1 MATRIRTLNFLPEI
15 FKTTTNSQFL
25 QATLDQIVAQPNTK
39 KIEGYIGSKFGYGI
53 NAKDYYVTEPTKV
66 RTDYQLDPGVVF
78 TKANESTAQDFIS
91 YPGIIDA
98 LNLQGGVT
106 NNNNR
111 LFASEFYSWDSFTN
125 LDKIINFNQYY
136 WLPDGPDRVTV
147 STDAVF
153 NSSVYNVVDAPNGYN
168 IAPEGQTGTT
178 NPTITLLRGGTYLFA
193 VNQSSQFWIQ
203 GAPGVTGYSPT
214 QPNLQTRDVLG
225 VTNNG
230 AEQGVVTFNVPS
242 KNAQDEYNLPG
253 NNTVDVV
260 SSMPYDQVNGAR
272 VSDIGGIDS
281 ITSLE
286 GLTLMFYNTGVPNET
301 GFVSKFYDTTLYD
314 QNDPALTDNF
324 GDFEGGYY
332 TDVNATFY
340 TITYVG
346 DPANPTIRLVD
357 SAPIPTNEKI
367 TVLYGTQW
375 ISRNFF
381 RNAVGTVT
389 VIPFLSADLDTL
401 YYQDGTSANKIGV
414 IRIIDSNVTNTL
426 NIEEDILGK
435 AQYTANLGNV
445 NEVVFTNGL
454 KVVFSGDIYPS
465 SYKNVPYYV
474 EGVGTSIELI
484 PVADMVTPELFTE
497 GTYIPYDT
505 TPYDV
510 GNFDSTLYVPVTPDY
525 ITVARNS
532 IDKNAWS
539 RSNRWF
545 HIDVI
550 NATARYNNNP
560 SSVSVYASAANK
572 AKRPIIEFYPNLR
585 MFDSGVIGKA
595 PVDFVDFRTTD
606 AMSQVAGQDNYYPD
620 MAAYT
625 NYATTINAVTGTS
638 SLTGITTTTAG
649 TNTIN
654 CTSTAGLFVN
664 DIIVFAGSLGN
675 IVSGATYYIQSIV
688 DATKFTISNEKNGDA
703 VIQVSASGSTTAVV
717 TPQSTTLTVASSNL
731 FGSLA
736 VGQYIT
742 DSTNILPSNSYIT
755 AFTGT
760 STVTITVSWN
770 GVYTFGT
777 TTVASIVTA
786 DTSVDNYSLFDGS
799 RVIFAAD
806 TNTNVRNKIYVSR
819 FSSIAGGTPVITLTE
834 ADDGLVLADEQTVA
848 FRGYNNQ
855 GKDFYFDGSN
865 WLAAQQKNTVNQA
878 PKFDIFDSNGISLG
892 NSDYYVGTSFTGS
905 TLFSYGIGSG
915 IDDIILGFPLRYSSV
930 DNVGDISFDV
940 SLNSDTFDYV
950 QGTSPITENVNIGY
964 VYHYTSRTSFVRQ
977 LGWQTAVSPSVQ
989 YQVFDFDYFVS
1000 NPTTTF
1006 VCDVPVIDSLSTN
1019 WPTIQVYINNVFQPS
1034 SNYTVTSSTSSTTI
1048 SLSIDSLVDTVVQV
1062 LVLSD
1067 SVSPTAYYQIP
1078 INLNNNPLNADVT
1091 TVNVGDI
1098 RGQYQSMFYNNPN
1111 TVGDVFGPNNFRD
1124 MGNLVP
1130 YGNKIIQ
1137 NSASLV
1143 LPGTFLRKQNQN
1155 LFDALMYNSQRYITF
1170 KTLLVDT
1177 VNTTNYSMY
1186 QSPSVLLDDALDQMT
1201 ANKTDSE
1208 SFFWSDMLPSKAAYI
1223 SNTYGFANS
1232 LDVSIYPLSRIYDF
1246 TKANYYGVLVYLT
1259 RTTSGITSVT
1269 QLTRNI
1275 DYTVS
1280 TDAPSLTIETDLL
1293 PGDQIEIK
1301 EYNQTY
1307 GSYVPNTPTK
1317 LGLYPASIPSVVLD
1331 SDYSQPTYFILGHD
1345 GSYNKLYGEYDTLT
1359 GQLQDF
1365 RDQVLLEYE
1374 KRVYNNLK
1382 LSNIIPI
1389 QAYEVLPGF
1398 FRDTDYS
1405 YDEIL
1410 EIYSE
1415 SFLNWVGQNRVE
1427 YKRQMYSVG
1436 NEYTYN
1442 YRNSGSRI
1450 DNSVV
1455 QQGYWRG
1462 LYLYYYDTATP
1473 DTTPWEML
1481 GYKNI
1486 PTWWATRYGP
1496 APYTSDN
1503 LVLWGDLEAGIDWN
1517 NGNPVVIPKAVRPG
1531 LLQVLP
1537 VDSAGNLVPPLT
1549 AVIGN
1554 YNSKLFQRDWMVGDV
1569 GPTEFSYRRSS
1580 SYPFDLMRIL
1590 AVTKPADFFNLA
1602 VDVDNYKYNLEFNQ
1616 YLVNDRSHL
1625 IISDVEIYG
1634 SGTAKTSYINWI
1646 VDYEK
1651 QIGVDA
1657 TTNITTLLD
1666 NLDVR
1671 LVYRVAGFSDKNL
1684 LKFYV
1689 EKGTP
1694 NSTNASLLIPDESY
1708 SVLLYD
1714 NQPFDKIIYSGVI
1727 VQITSNGYKVYG
1739 NSQTVAYFNYLV
1751 PKINGN
1757 YDNVNVEGLSVR
1769 IAKDYTTTV
1778 ETIPYG
1784 TEFYTIQEVSQFLDS
1799 YGKYL
1804 ESQGMIFS
1812 QIENGIEVTW
1822 RQMVAEFLY
1831 WAQIGWEVGSIAN
1844 INPSATQL
1852 VIDQDSKIVQPLT
1865 LRRQNFVLNQNLY
1878 PIESA
1883 NLSVVREGTAFTA
1896 QPLSQ
1901 GDTLAYG
1908 QFNISNFEHGVV
1920 FDNTTLFGD
1929 IIYNLITGLRQ
1940 VRIILRGTKTAEWN
1954 GTIDAQGFILNQD
1967 NIQEWSKE
1975 IKYTTGSIVKYK
1987 NKYWI
1992 ALTIVQAKELFVE
2005 TEWKQTDYNEIQK
2018 GLLPNSSTRSYES
2031 TLYYDVNK
2039 ANLENDAD
2047 LLSFSLIGYRPRDY
2061 LALADLTDIT
2071 QINVYKNMIKEKGT
2085 LNAASAFK
2093 GASLA
2098 QGGIDYDIYENWAI
2112 KTGEF
2117 GGVLNSN
2124 FVDLKLIESDLAG
2137 NPSIVGLTNGI
2148 YNEGVQQEIPLY
2160 SIYNYGF
2167 PIRDPNILPTLSA
2180 DTPTT
2185 LLPDAGYVNFNDVK
2199 MSSYFYSG
2207 LPNATNQYGTFVPL
2221 NQLYVRDYVWLANYL
2236 EKWQILTPSS
2246 LGTITYAKNN
2256 LNGTV
2261 TVTFTNP
2268 HNLSKYQIFAIVNF
2282 NTVIDGYYIVTG
2294 IVDPYKVIINLNLNP
2309 SITTVTGQGIG
2320 FQFQSQRV
2328 DTPADIINLP
2338 LLNSEFS
2345 KNKVWVD
2352 TNTDGSWAVY
2362 RKSLN
2367 YANTGEIIKPES
2379 LTFGSAVAYTDTL
2392 GYLIGDADKG
2402 ETYRYRYNDLT
2413 GVYDLVQTLTQSV
2426 SFGTSI
2432 SYSGDLFAISEPT
2445 GNVYIYQLISNI
2457 TQDTLVLY
2465 QTIPAPGGV
2474 STWGNSIELS
2484 GDQNWLYISSE
2495 DNTVYVYRKST
2506 ISGDYEQVTTL
2517 TVAGLTAG
2525 DNFGYS
2531 IATSYYGDTVVIGT
2545 PDKDY
2550 DINTDNWGYTYVFSR
2565 TIQNIEVQYNSATLV
2580 PQIFPLSWTPTTLTQ
2595 TATATAASTD
2605 RITVTS
2611 SAGFNVGDPVVFSG
2625 TLLSAGA
2632 IAANTVYYVL
2642 DKPTG
2647 TTFRIAATRDSV
2659 TPIDLVTSS
2668 GSMTC
2673 TFQTEELFVSQNGT
2687 LLADSVYAIIGSS
2700 LYVYTSLTA
2709 GDIISVSGINFVLA
2723 QTLTTENTPKIG
2735 VQFGQSV
2742 DTTTY
2747 GTEILVGAPF
2757 ELSTENYE
2765 GAVYRYTN
2773 AGSKYGMIIGT
2784 SDCLTTTSRVI
2795 LINGFAVTIT
2805 AGDAT
2810 NAANIINSANITN
2823 VQATSSNGK
2832 LIISLIST
2840 SLATPNNKL
2849 SLSVINSATYAEL
2862 GINLYTQTQTIN
2874 CPHLQGATQFGTVV
2888 KFNEFGSFVAS
2899 APAGAR
2905 YSATTFDFTDDE
2917 NIDNDTIFDNNTTQW
2932 VDSFA
2937 NAGAVYMFDYL
2948 AVYNED
2954 LLNTGKFVY
2963 AQSINAENQD
2973 YGLQPYYG
2981 RALDF
2986 NASRV
2991 IVGTP
2996 NFRPGYDNGQVITY
3010 FNSTGEQDWAV
3021 YRDSAPVV
3029 DTDRIQNVQIYSA
3042 ETNTTLDNL
3051 DYMDP
3056 LQGKLL
3062 GAVRENIDVVS
3073 NNDPAGY
3080 NNLSTVQRGI
3090 VWGANKVG
3098 HIWFNTSNTRF
3109 VNYHQNDVVYNSK
3122 WWGSVFPGSDI
3133 AVYSWISSTVLPINY
3148 SGPGVPYDVNSYS
3161 VEYTTNST
3169 GELTPVYFFW
3179 VRNTNIIFEKL
3190 GKSLADSTIQSY
3202 IANPKASGISYMSAI
3217 LPNVFGLYNAS
3228 EYINYTDSVLHIGYS
3243 TGSNDD
3249 ISHSQYSLIRANYT
3263 DDFLP
3268 GLPNNNDI
3276 VVPESLYDRMLDS
3289 LSGVDE
3295 IGGVVPNPYLP
3306 KPVQSGIL
3314 ARPRQSFFYNRFLA
3328 LKNYLQYANEI
3339 LAQYPIKET
3348 RQARFLNT
3356 QNPTIVETIVA
3367 GNCQKD
3373 TVYTIV
3379 TVGNVDWTSIG
3390 ASSNTSGITF
3400 VATGPATGSNRNTGT
3415 ASFSAFEQGELFNT
3429 TDYWE
3434 YANWWATGY
3443 DNNTKS
3449 ALQVPLYADLATL
3462 TVSTGTIVNV
3472 AQNGAGSTET
3482 YVLNNDGSWTRIGL
3496 QNGTIQF
3503 KSSLWDYDTSR
3514 LGFGDNFFDTD
3525 LYDVYPSEE
3534 TRYIVRSLNEEIYI
3548 DELQIHRNKS
3558 LILLF
3563 EYIQSETIE
3572 SQNYMPWLNKTSFID
3587 VSHTIR
3593 ELRPIEVFQSDN
3605 QDFLSGYLNEV
3616 KPYHVVIKEFLFKY
3630 TGIDVYEGD
3639 ITDFDLPATYNTA
3652 IEQFVTPELVYS
3664 NQNDITTYLPTDPIW
3679 EQRQYNAWINNYGLS
3694 ITGQTNYPITT
3705 LASYI
3710 ALNSN
3715 AFAVDNASGF
3725 PINGVVQIDN
3735 EMIAYS
3741 TVDRALNVLSGLT
3754 RGVNGTEISTHLP
3767 GAQLIIDLPA
3777 VLLLNGGRGYTE
3789 PPKVRAYIDTSIYP
3803 EPTVPAELVAVMNLD
3818 SVLSVTVVNP
3828 GQGYATLPKIIID
3841 SATTVNFDSTA
3852 VNTLFDTIKLYAPLL
3867 QTGDLVQYNVGAS
3880 TTAVGGLDD
3889 NQYYY
3894 VNVLETVP
3902 SVIVALYASYG
3913 DALTDHNRIRL
3924 FDQGFGSNNS
3934 LSLGAIASC
3943 VTTAAPI
3950 RENNITLRFDRTS
3963 YDSQV
3968 TNWAPAEFYG
3978 SYYAGAYNNVDSVSS
3993 SSITLRDTRPPIATI
4008 LASAQGVGFEILDVS
4023 NQQTLTWSSRTRN
4036 VVQTYD
4042 GASGYPNTIRIT
4054 ASAGGASLISSQ
4066 TLETTTVGFYIGM
4079 PVKFVGATI
4088 GGLIVDQTYYVKS
4101 LVNISSEAT
4110 GFTLSATIANG
4121 VPGATVSLSNATA
4134 TAAGLSC
4141 YVGELTNTAI
4151 LTIDYPGIANVTAT
4165 TSGTNALTVPL
4176 NISGTGGT
4184 IGFYTG
4190 LTLFFTGNVFGGV
4203 VENEIYY
4210 ITSVID
4216 EETFTISRSDSP
4228 LQLSIY
4234 STDSVDD
4241 SLIIESA
4248 LELSVNDPVIF
4259 SDMVILDTSVTTF
4272 GNIVAGTTYYISS
4285 IINPT
4290 KITLSESI
4298 NGAIFPLTTVTADD
4312 DTSCILTDQSETI
4325 DLTTSTGSMTMNV
4338 NLPVSPGQ
4346 ITGQQFTLYNTSA
4359 QYPGLTG
4366 TNGQAIARVIDKT
4379 LAAPVNR
4386 VVITEGS
4393 GGLVNIYE
4401 NMPMVVSSNIG
4412 NMTTAH
4418 GAYYVKTIGTTE
4430 VEVTNTSSS
4439 ADELTCTDTSI
4450 LYEGMPII
4458 FSGQS
4463 LGGIS
4468 LGITYF
4474 VRTIS
4479 SSTTFKISNVTGGTV
4494 ITLTNDNGSMIG
4506 TGEPYFTVSATS
4518 GGATF
4523 ALTTADGPVTIT
4535 QTPTTIAEFDISYIL
4550 GGYRALII
4558 DPGVGYAIDNTI
4570 TILGTSLG
4578 GTTPDND
4585 LVMTV
4590 NSIDATGGI
4599 TSVIR
4604 SGTPTGITNQY
4615 WFKVATDNTVEVY
4628 ENSILTVPVSGI
4640 GFPYNGVTSATV
4652 TSTTASNTIQLDDVT
4667 GFTVNDPIVFT
4678 GSVSGGLTLGS
4689 TYYIYSINVGANTI
4703 TVSTQPG
4710 EVSTLVTVTTSAVE
4724 FSVAKH
4730 GDYALLPEPFYFNQS
4745 IVKYNNRVYRCII
4758 SNNDNEFI
4766 FGKWELLD
4774 SGSRDLNALDRI
4786 IGYYQPTVNMPGLD
4800 LTQLVEGITYPN
4812 STYLGNA
4819 FAPNAEYTLDTILQD
4834 QPFYPTEVDV
4844 KAIAWDGV
4852 TYLAPSDTS
4861 TYSAI
4866 LLSADGDTWTIDR
4879 LANQPIGVTDIV
4891 IGNSKY
4897 VITTTNRAT
4906 PILISDDGITWISNG
4921 AFTPYSAV
4929 PFDETGFDVSSLE
4942 VASIL
4947 LNSATYNNNVYVA
4960 VGENIVLS
4968 TDLYNWRE
4976 VYSFT
4981 NGLNNILNG
4990 TSYVTI
4996 SSFSGFVAVGATQ
5009 SIENGPTAG
5018 TILTSPDGLIWTS
5031 LSGSLSSYTF
5041 NAVANSGSAIVV
5053 VGNNCTRYVS
5063 NNGSN
5068 WIDYSRTGTTNPNL
5082 KDVTYGNSI
5091 FVAVGTDGRIETSSD
5106 DGATWVTRTSG
5117 TTENLN
5123 GIVWND
5129 TDNEFVVVGD
5139 NNTIL
5144 KSSNGTT
5151 WTSSSLFTTD
5161 PTIYNVQGDEF
5172 TAGYGPEEMVPG
5184 VVSDNLTM
5192 TIATRPG
5199 TNWDATIYQH
5209 VGYNVVSNEYTPIN
5223 SIQTVYSFLDSVQ
5236 TPAQLVVYV
5245 INGATNLGTTL
5256 YPSNYT
5262 VDWINEFVTLDT
5274 PLSLTEKLRIDVYE
5288 TGNGNQLVKANTQ
5301 TDPIQINTSTGFNEI
5316 MVNCNY
5322 SAPLYSGSGVVRP
5335 GTQPID
5341 SFATA
5346 TDATNNSITVADIN
5360 DFIINDPI
5368 TFQGAVFGNIVE
5380 DTTYYV
5386 KTISYATGSIT
5397 ISDSY
5402 NISSG
5407 TAGPTFVLA
5416 TATGLMNIII
5426 QIGSATPW
5434 TDPIVYHNGT
5444 KLIHGTTSTVTK
5456 TKSVNNSVTC
5466 NNTATFVVNTP
5477 VVFSDTMFGND
5488 IVPMQV
5494 YYIKT
5499 IVDGNEFTISAT
5511 PGGAILSLADA
5522 TGGATLITNDYAFGI
5537 APNGVSAKITFAAEY
5552 DQATDYITY
5561 TLFGETVPEYGY
5573 TIPETE
5579 LFIGNGAVYNL
5590 ANFNGGTNPTNAVVE
5605 INGIRISSSQYT
5617 ISDISDTLTFS
5628 SLTPTSS
5635 DTVSV
5640 TTYNTTDR
5648 QYLSTQYDITDAV
5661 NNTVMSIASISSA
5674 ITSPI
5679 ASVFV
5684 TAVGTAGANLL
5695 TTADTANFVIGQ
5707 TIQFKGTGIGNVL
5720 TNGTIYFV
5728 KTIPSSTTF
5737 TISATPDLATTF
5749 STGTGTG
5756 NMATYV
5762 GGQPAIRITTNQ
5774 NHGYATNN
5782 LVRIDGT
5789 TGSVQLNNN
5798 LFYVHVISATQFDL
5812 YEYNPAD
5819 PTQDYDPAFT
5829 AVNYPITT
5837 INSYTGGGYTWID
5850 GSFILA
5856 NTTASASLSGNQ
5868 ITCVSTSDLV
5878 LNTPIIFT
5886 KEGATLG
5893 VTNILGGIIAGT
5905 VYYVKEI
5912 SNATTF
5918 KISATR
5924 GGSEFVLTVDS
5935 NTVNVTQWTQN
5946 NLDRLWVTINGYRVP
5961 SSSLRLNPAN
5971 YLSILHTV
5979 LAGDKVTITSMM
5991 PSATPNEQVFIMNVN
6006 SVNEASAYRAN
6017 TMTRTWLTQTLLNT
6031 DTTIYVNDVTRL
6043 TDTTVQAVTTPAA
6056 VDGTYTIGLTS
6067 DKHLITQIIVFNNT
6081 TGLTV
6086 SSVNY
6091 SLQLEN
6097 TAPVIVIRAGV
6108 TAGDSLTITVIEG
6121 NTVYINGE
6129 QIFFGSLS
6137 LTNNTLTDLRR
6148 GVNGTG
6154 IQTVIPKYS
6163 EVYGILSNNRMSDVD
6178 YSTVWNSDD
6187 YNTTL
6192 GDPLQISNTTAA
6204 IFLNQDVS

>member
-1 MATRIRTLNFLPEI
+1 
-15 FKTTTNSQFL
+15 
-25 QATLDQIVAQPNTK
+25 
-39 KIEGYIGSKFGYGI
+39 
-53 NAKDYYVTEPTKV
+53 
-66 RTDYQLDPGVVF
+66 
-78 TKANESTAQDFIS
+78 
-91 YPGIIDA
+91 
-98 LNLQGGVT
+98 
-106 NNNNR
+106 
-111 LFASEFYSWDSFTN
+111 
-125 LDKIINFNQYY
+125 
-136 WLPDGPDRVTV
+136 
-147 STDAVF
+147 
-153 NSSVYNVVDAPNGYN
+153 
-168 IAPEGQTGTT
+168 
-178 NPTITLLRGGTYLFA
+178 
-193 VNQSSQFWIQ
+193 
-203 GAPGVTGYSPT
+203 
-214 QPNLQTRDVLG
+214 
-225 VTNNG
+225 
-230 AEQGVVTFNVPS
+230 
-242 KNAQDEYNLPG
+242 
-253 NNTVDVV
+253 
-260 SSMPYDQVNGAR
+260 
-272 VSDIGGIDS
+272 
-281 ITSLE
+281 
-286 GLTLMFYNTGVPNET
+286 MFYNTGVPNET
-301 GFVSKFYDTTLYD
+301 GFISKFYDTTLYD
-314 QNDPALTDNF
+314 QNDPALSDNF

-332 TDVNATFY
+332 TDVSATFY

-346 DPANPTIRLVD
+346 DPSNPTIRLVD
-357 SAPIPTNEKI
+357 SSPIPTNEKI

-381 RNAVGTVT
+381 RNAAGTVT
-389 VIPFLSADLDTL
+389 IVPFLSAELDTL
-401 YYQDGTSANKIGV
+401 YYQDGTSSNKVGI
-414 IRIIDSNVTNTL
+414 IKIIDSNVTNTL

-435 AQYTANLGNV
+435 VQYTANPGAV

-465 SYKNVPYYV
+465 SYKNVSYYV
-474 EGVGTSIELI
+474 EGVGTAIELI
-484 PVADMVTPELFTE
+484 PVAEMIAPELFTE

-550 NATARYNNNP
+550 NATAQYLNQP
-560 SSVSVYASAANK
+560 ALATTYATPQNK

-585 MFDSGVIGKA
+585 MFNSGVIGKA

-625 NYATTINAVTGTS
+625 SYSTTINAITGTL
-638 SLTGITTTTAG
+638 SLTGITTTTG
-649 TNTIN
+649 GINTIN

-675 IVSGATYYIQSIV
+675 IVGGVTYYIQSIV
-688 DATKFTISNEKNGDA
+688 DATRFTISSEKNGDA
-703 VIQVSASGSTTAVV
+703 IVQVTASGSTTATV
-717 TPQSTTLTVASSNL
+717 TPQSTILTVASTNL
-731 FGSLA
+731 FGSLEI
-736 VGQYIT
+736 GQYIT

-755 AFTGT
+755 AFSGIGT
-760 STVTITVSWN
+760 STITITVSWN
-770 GVYTFGT
+770 GIYTFGT
-777 TTVASIVTA
+777 TAVASVVTA
-786 DTSVDNYSLFDGS
+786 DTPVDNYSLFEGS

-806 TNTNVRNKIYVSR
+806 TNVNVRNKIYISR
-819 FSSIAGGTPVITLTE
+819 FSSIAGGTPIITLTE

-848 FRGYNNQ
+848 FRGYNYQ
-855 GKDFYFDGSN
+855 GKNFYFDGSE
-865 WLAAQQKNTVNQA
+865 WITAQQKTTVNQA

-892 NSDYYVGTSFTGS
+892 NPDYYIGTSFTGS

-915 IDDIILGFPLRYSSV
+915 IDDTILGFPIRYSSI

-950 QGTSPITENVNIGY
+950 QGTTPITENVNIGY
-964 VYHYTSRTSFVRQ
+964 VYNYTTRTSFVRQ
-977 LGWQTAVSPSVQ
+977 LGWQTAISPSVQ
-989 YQVFDFDYFVS
+989 YQVFDFDYVAS
-1000 NPTTTF
+1000 APTTTF
-1006 VCDVPVIDSLSTN
+1006 TCDVPMVALASTN
-1019 WPTIQVYINNVFQPS
+1019 WPTIQVYINNTFQ
-1034 SNYTVTSSTSSTTI
+1034 SNYTVAVTDSSTTVTI
-1048 SLSIDSLVDTVVQV
+1048 TVDSLVDTVIQV
-1062 LVLSD
+1062 LLLSD
-1067 SVSPTAYYQIP
+1067 LVSPTAYYQIP
-1078 INLNNNPLNADVT
+1078 INLNNNPLNSDVT

-1098 RGQYQSMFYNNPN
+1098 RGQYQSMFYNSP
-1111 TVGDVFGPNNFRD
+1111 TAVGEVFGPNNFRD
-1124 MGNLVP
+1124 CGNLVP

-1177 VNTTNYSMY
+1177 INNTNYSMY
-1186 QSPSVLLDDALDQMT
+1186 QSPSVLLDDALDQIT
-1201 ANKTDSE
+1201 SSKTDSE
-1208 SFFWSDMLPSKAAYI
+1208 SFFWSDMLPSKSAYI
-1223 SNTYGFANS
+1223 SNTYSFANS

-1259 RTTSGITSVT
+1259 RTIEGVITVT
-1269 QLTRNI
+1269 QLVRNV
-1275 DYTVS
+1275 DYTISV
-1280 TDAPSLTIETDLL
+1280 DAPSLVIETDLL

-1382 LSNIIPI
+1382 LNNIIPI

-1398 FRDTDYS
+1398 FRDTEYS

-1410 EIYSE
+1410 KIYSE
-1415 SFLNWVGQNRVE
+1415 SFLNWVGQNRVD
-1427 YKRQMYSVG
+1427 YKRQLYSIG
-1436 NEYTYN
+1436 NEYSYN
-1442 YRNSGSRI
+1442 YRDSGSRI
-1450 DNSVV
+1450 DNSVI

-1473 DTTPWEML
+1473 NITPWEML
-1481 GYKNI
+1481 GYRNM
-1486 PTWWATRYGP
+1486 PTWWTTRYGP

-1503 LVLWGDLEAGIDWN
+1503 LVLWGDLEAGINWN
-1517 NGNPVVIPKAVRPG
+1517 NGDPVVIPQAVRVG

-1537 VDSAGNLVPPLT
+1537 VDSAGNLVPPLSS
-1549 AVIGN
+1549 VVGN
-1554 YNSKLFQRDWMVGDV
+1554 YNDKLFQRDWMVGDV

-1590 AVTKPADFFNLA
+1590 ALTKPAEFFNLA
-1602 VDVDNYKYNLEFNQ
+1602 VDIDNYKYNTEFNQ
-1616 YLVNDRSHL
+1616 YLVNNRSHL
-1625 IISDVEIYG
+1625 VISNVEIYG

-1651 QIGVDA
+1651 QIGIDA

-1671 LVYRVAGFSDKNL
+1671 LVYRLAGFSDKNL

-1714 NQPFDKIIYSGVI
+1714 NQPFDKIVYSGVI
-1727 VQITSNGYKVYG
+1727 VQITTNGYKVYG
-1739 NSQTVAYFNYLV
+1739 NSQTNAYFNYLV

-1757 YDNVNVEGLSVR
+1757 YNNVEIEDLTVR
-1769 IAKDYTTTV
+1769 LANDYTTTV
-1778 ETIPYG
+1778 GTIPYG
-1784 TEFYTIQEVSQFLDS
+1784 TEFYTLQEVSQFLDS

-1804 ESQGMIFS
+1804 ESQGMVFS
-1812 QIENGIEVTW
+1812 QIQNGIEVTW
-1822 RQMVAEFLY
+1822 RQMVAELLY
-1831 WAQIGWEVGSIAN
+1831 WAQIGWEIGSIAN

-1865 LRRQNFVLNQNLY
+1865 LRKQNFVLNQNLY

-1883 NLSVVREGTAFTA
+1883 NLSVVRDGTVFTA

-1929 IIYNLITGLRQ
+1929 IIYNLTTGLRQ

-1992 ALTIVQAKELFVE
+1992 ALTIVQAKEIFDE
-2005 TEWKQTDYNEIQK
+2005 KEWKRTDYNEIQK

-2031 TLYYDVNK
+2031 TLYYDINK

-2112 KTGEF
+2112 KSSEF

-2124 FVDLKLIESDLAG
+2124 FVDLKLIETDLSG
-2137 NPSIVGLTNGI
+2137 NPSIVGLTNGV

-2160 SIYNYGF
+2160 SIYNYGS

-2180 DTPTT
+2180 DTPTV

-2246 LGTITYAKNN
+2246 LGTINYAKNN

-2261 TVTFTNP
+2261 TLTFDNP
-2268 HNLSKYQIFAIVNF
+2268 HNLSTYQIFAIVNF
-2282 NTVIDGYYIVTG
+2282 NTVVDGYYIVTG

-2309 SITTVTGQGIG
+2309 SITNVTGQGIG

-2338 LLNSEFS
+2338 LIDSEFS

-2352 TNTDGSWAVY
+2352 INTDGSWAVY

-2367 YANTGEIIKPES
+2367 YSYSNEFIKPES

-2402 ETYRYRYNDLT
+2402 EVYRYRYNELT
-2413 GVYDLVQTLTQSV
+2413 STYDVVQTLAQSV

-2474 STWGNSIELS
+2474 STWGNAIELS
-2484 GDQNWLYISSE
+2484 GDQNWIYIS
-2495 DNTVYVYRKST
+2495 DIDNNTVHVYERSNIPTTAGYFVIGQTYT
-2506 ISGDYEQVTTL
+2506 IQSIGTTDFTTVGAASNDVGISFIATGVGSGTGVANKTTYINITSIDGDALGL
-2517 TVAGLTAG
+2517 TTAG

-2550 DINTDNWGYTYVFSR
+2550 DVNTDNWGYTYVFDR
-2565 TIQNIEVQYNSATLV
+2565 TVQNVEVQYNSTTLV
-2580 PQIFPLSWTPTTLTQ
+2580 PQSFPLVWTPTTVTQ

-2632 IAANTVYYVL
+2632 IATNTVYYVL

-2647 TTFRIAATRDSV
+2647 TTFRIAATRNSV

-2700 LYVYTSLTA
+2700 LYVYKSLTA

-2723 QTLTTENTPKIG
+2723 QTLTTENTPRIG

-2784 SDCLTTTSRVI
+2784 SNCLTTTSRVI

-2805 AGDAT
+2805 AGNAT
-2810 NAANIINSANITN
+2810 NAANIINAANITN

-2849 SLSVINSATYAEL
+2849 SLSVVNSATYAEL
-2862 GINLYTQTQTIN
+2862 GINVYTQTQTIN
-2874 CPHLQGATQFGTVV
+2874 CPHLQGSTQFGTAV

-2899 APAGAR
+2899 ASTGAR

-2917 NIDNDTIFDNNTTQW
+2917 NIDNDTIFDNNTTQCI
-2932 VDSFA
+2932 DSFA

-2948 AVYNED
+2948 AVYEED

-2963 AQSINAENQD
+2963 AQSINAENQE

-2981 RALDF
+2981 HALDF

-2991 IVGTP
+2991 VVGTP
-2996 NFRPGYDNGQVITY
+2996 DFRPGYDNGQVITY
-3010 FNSTGEQDWAV
+3010 INSTGEKDWSV

-3062 GAVRENIDVVS
+3062 GAVRENIDVIS

-3080 NNLSTVQRGI
+3080 NNLATIQKGI
-3090 VWGANKVG
+3090 VWGAGKVG
-3098 HIWFNTSNTRF
+3098 HIWFNTSNTKF

-3122 WWGSVFPGSDI
+3122 WWGSVFPGSDVAI
-3133 AVYSWISSTVLPINY
+3133 YSWISSNVLPVNY
-3148 SGPGVPYDVNSYS
+3148 SGPGIPYDVNSYS
-3161 VEYTTNST
+3161 IEYTTNAT
-3169 GELTPVYFFW
+3169 GAIIPVYFFW
-3179 VRNTNIIFEKL
+3179 ARNTNIIFEKL
-3190 GKSLADSTIQSY
+3190 SKTLADSTLQSY
-3202 IANPKASGISYMSAI
+3202 ITNPKASGISYMSAI
-3217 LPNVFGLYNAS
+3217 LPNVFGLYNSS

-3243 TGSNDD
+3243 TGTNNDV
-3249 ISHSQYSLIRANYT
+3249 SHSQFSLIRANYT

-3276 VVPESLYDRMLDS
+3276 DVPESLYDRMLDS

-3348 RQARFLNT
+3348 RQSSFLNT
-3356 QNPTIVETIVA
+3356 QNPTIIETIVA
-3367 GNCQKD
+3367 GNCQAD
-3373 TVYTIV
+3373 ITYTIV
-3379 TVGNVDWTSIG
+3379 TAGNVDWTSIG
-3390 ASSNTSGITF
+3390 ASSNTAGITF
-3400 VATGPATGSNRNTGT
+3400 VATGPVTGPNRNTGT
-3415 ASFSAFEQGELFNT
+3415 ASFLAFNEGELFNT
-3429 TDYWE
+3429 PNYWE
-3434 YANWWATGY
+3434 YANWWAIGY

-3449 ALQVPLYADLATL
+3449 ALQVAVYADLSTL
-3462 TVSTGTIVNV
+3462 SVSSGTIVTV
-3472 AQNGAGSTET
+3472 AQNGAGAVET
-3482 YVLNNDGSWTRIGL
+3482 YISNTDGSWTRIGL

-3503 KSSLWDYDTSR
+3503 KSSLWDYDTAR
-3514 LGFGDNFFDTD
+3514 LGFGDNFYDTIP
-3525 LYDVYPSEE
+3525 YDEYPSEE
-3534 TRYIVRSLNEEIYI
+3534 TRYIIRALNEEIYT
-3548 DELQIHRNKS
+3548 DELQIYRNKS

-3605 QDFLSGYLNEV
+3605 QDFLAGYLNEV

-3630 TGIDVYEGD
+3630 TGTDVYEGD
-3639 ITDFDLPATYNTA
+3639 ITDFDLPATYNSN
-3652 IEQFVTPELVYS
+3652 IEQFVTPELVYA
-3664 NQNDITTYLPTDPIW
+3664 NQNDTTTYLPTDPIW
-3679 EQRQYNAWINNYGLS
+3679 QLSQYNSWFSNYGLS
-3694 ITGQTNYPITT
+3694 ITGQPDYPITT

-3725 PINGVVQIDN
+3725 PINGVVQIGT
-3735 EMIAYS
+3735 EQIAYS
-3741 TVDRALNVLSGLT
+3741 SVDRALNVLSGLT
-3754 RGVNGTEISTHLP
+3754 RGINGTEIATHLP
-3767 GAQLIIDLPA
+3767 GEQLIIDLPA

-3789 PPKVRAYIDTSIYP
+3789 PPKVTAYIDTSIYP
-3803 EPTVPAELVAVMNLD
+3803 EPSVPAELVAVMNLD

-3828 GQGYATLPKIIID
+3828 GIGYATLPKIIID
-3841 SATTVNFDSTA
+3841 PATTVNFNFTA
-3852 VNTLFDTIKLYAPLL
+3852 VNTLFNTIKLYAPLL
-3867 QTGDLVQYNVGAS
+3867 QTGDLVQYKVGAN

-3924 FDQGFGSNNS
+3924 FDQGSGSNNS

-3963 YDSQV
+3963 YNSQV
-3968 TNWAPAEFYG
+3968 TNWVSAEFYG
-3978 SYYAGAYNNVDSVSS
+3978 SYYAGAYDNVDSVSS
-3993 SSITLRDTRPPIATI
+3993 SSITLGDTQPPIATI

-4036 VVQTYD
+4036 VAQTYN

-4151 LTIDYPGIANVTAT
+4151 LTIDYPGIANVTTT

-4210 ITSVID
+4210 VTSVID
-4216 EETFTISRSDSP
+4216 DETFTISSSDSP

-4241 SLIIESA
+4241 SLTIESA
-4248 LELSVNDPVIF
+4248 LELAVNDPVIF

-4290 KITLSESI
+4290 KITVSASI
-4298 NGAIFPLTTVTADD
+4298 NGAIFALSTVTADD
-4312 DTSCILTDQSETI
+4312 TTSCILTDQSETI

-4366 TNGQAIARVIDKT
+4366 TGGDAIARVIDKT

-4393 GGLVNIYE
+4393 GGLVNIYQ
-4401 NMPMVVSSNIG
+4401 NMPMVVSFNIG

-4439 ADELTCTDTSI
+4439 TNDLTCTDTSI

-4479 SSTTFKISNVTGGTV
+4479 SSTAFKISNVTGGTV
-4494 ITLTNDNGSMIG
+4494 ITLTNDNGSMTG

-4518 GGATF
+4518 GGSTF

-4578 GTTPDND
+4578 GTTPNND

-4604 SGTPTGITNQY
+4604 SGTPTGITTQY

-4628 ENSILTVPVSGI
+4628 ENPILTVPVSGI
-4640 GFPYNGVTSATV
+4640 NFPYNGVTSATV

-4667 GFTVNDPIVFT
+4667 GFAVNDPIVFT

-4703 TVSTQPG
+4703 TVSTQPS
-4710 EVSTLVTVTTSAVE
+4710 EVSTLVTVTTSSVQ

-4745 IVKYNNRVYRCII
+4745 VVKYNNKVYRCII

-4766 FGKWELLD
+4766 FGKWQLLD
-4774 SGSRDLNALDRI
+4774 SGSRNLNALDRI

-4819 FAPNAEYTLDTILQD
+4819 FAPSAEYTLDTILQD

-4866 LLSADGDTWTIDR
+4866 LLSADGDTWTIDKI
-4879 LANQPIGVTDIV
+4879 ANEPIGVTDIV
-4891 IGNSKY
+4891 IGNGKY

-4906 PILISDDGITWISNG
+4906 PILISNDGITWISNG
-4921 AFTPYSAV
+4921 AYTPYSAV
-4929 PFDETGFDVSSLE
+4929 PFDETGFDVSSLT

-4947 LNSATYNNNVYVA
+4947 LNSVTYNNNVYVA

-4968 TDLYNWRE
+4968 TDLFNWRE
-4976 VYSFT
+4976 VYTFT
-4981 NGLNNILNG
+4981 NELNNILNG

-5009 SIENGPTAG
+5009 SIENGPTVGA
-5018 TILTSPDGLIWTS
+5018 ILTSPDGLIWTS

-5041 NAVANSGSAIVV
+5041 NAVANSGSVIVV

-5068 WIDYSRTGTTNPNL
+5068 WINYSRTGTTNPNL

-5129 TDNEFVVVGD
+5129 DDNEFIAVGD

-5144 KSSNGTT
+5144 RSAAGTT

-5192 TIATRPG
+5192 IVATRPG

-5209 VGYNVVSNEYTPIN
+5209 VGYNVVSNEYTPVN
-5223 SIQTVYSFLDSVQ
+5223 AIQTVYSFLDSVQ
-5236 TPAQLVVYV
+5236 TPAQIVLYV
-5245 INGATNLGTTL
+5245 INGTTNLGTTL
-5256 YPSNYT
+5256 YPSNYS
-5262 VDWINEFVTLDT
+5262 VDWINESITLDT
-5274 PLSLTEKLRIDVYE
+5274 PLSLTERLRIDVYE
-5288 TGNGNQLVKANTQ
+5288 IGNGNQLVKANTQ

-5316 MVNCNY
+5316 FVNCNY
-5322 SAPLYSGSGVVRP
+5322 SAPLYSGSGVVLP

-5341 SFATA
+5341 SFATT

-5360 DFIINDPI
+5360 DFIVNDPI

-5386 KTISYATGSIT
+5386 KTISQATGSIT

-5407 TAGPTFVLA
+5407 TAGPTFVLT

-5444 KLIHGTTSTVTK
+5444 KLIHGTISTVTK
-5456 TKSVNNSVTC
+5456 TKSATNSVVC
-5466 NNTATFVVNTP
+5466 NNTSAFILNTP

-5488 IVPMQV
+5488 IVPMTV
-5494 YYIKT
+5494 YYIKS
-5499 IVDGNEFTISAT
+5499 IIDANEFTISAT
-5511 PGGAILSLADA
+5511 PGGAIILLANA

-5537 APNGVSAKITFAAEY
+5537 APNGITAKIIFAAEY
-5552 DQATDYITY
+5552 NQATDYITY
-5561 TLFGETVPEYGY
+5561 TLFGETVPQYGY

-5579 LFIGNGAVYNL
+5579 LFTGNGAVYNL

-5605 INGIRISSSQYT
+5605 INGVRISDSEYT

-5661 NNTVMSIASISSA
+5661 NNTVMSIASISNA
-5674 ITSPI
+5674 ITSPV

-5695 TTADTANFVIGQ
+5695 TTADTTNFVIGQ
-5707 TIQFKGTGIGNVL
+5707 TVQFKGTGIGNVL
-5720 TNGTIYFV
+5720 TDGTVYFV
-5728 KTIPSSTTF
+5728 KTIASSTTF
-5737 TISATPDLATTF
+5737 TMSATPNLATTF

-5812 YEYNPAD
+5812 YEYNSAN

-5829 AVNYPITT
+5829 AINYPITT

-5868 ITCVSTSDLV
+5868 ITCTSTSDLV

-5886 KEGATLG
+5886 KEGSTLG

-5912 SNATTF
+5912 VNATTF

-5924 GGSEFVLTVDS
+5924 GGSEFVLTLVS
-5935 NTVNVTQWTQN
+5935 NTVNVTQWTQYN
-5946 NLDRLWVTINGYRVP
+5946 VDRLWVTINGYRVP
-5961 SSSLRLNPAN
+5961 SSSLRLNSAN

-5991 PSATPNEQVFIMNVN
+5991 PSATPNEEVFTLNVN
-6006 SVNEASAYRAN
+6006 SVNEASVYRAN

-6043 TDTTVQAVTTPAA
+6043 TDTNVQEVTTPSA
-6056 VDGTYTIGLTS
+6056 VNGTYTIGLAS
-6067 DKHLITQIIVFNNT
+6067 NKNLITQIIVFNNT

-6097 TAPVIVIRAGV
+6097 TAPVIVINAGV
-6108 TAGDSLTITVIEG
+6108 TVGDSLTITVIEG

-6154 IQTVIPKYS
+6154 MQTVIPKYS
-6163 EVYGILSNNRMSDVD
+6163 EVYGILSNNRMTDVD
-6178 YSTVWNSDD
+6178 YITVWNSDD

-6204 IFLNQDVS
+6204 IFLNRDIS

>member
-39 KIEGYIGSKFGYGI
+39 KIEGYVGSKFGYGI

-66 RTDYQLDPGVVF
+66 RTDYQLDPGVIF
-78 TKANESTAQDFIS
+78 TKTNTNTAQDFIS

-98 LNLQGGVT
+98 LTLQGGIT

-111 LFASEFYSWDSFTN
+111 LFESQFYSWDSFTN

-136 WLPDGPDRVTV
+136 WLPDGPERVTV
-147 STDAVF
+147 SNETVF
-153 NSSVYNVVDAPNGYN
+153 NSSVYTVTDAANGYV
-168 IAPEGQTGTT
+168 IAPEGQSGTT
-178 NPTITLLRGGTYLFA
+178 NPSLTLLRGGTYLFT
-193 VNQSSQFWIQ
+193 VNQTSQFWIQ

-225 VTNNG
+225 VSNNG
-230 AEQGVVTFNVPS
+230 AEQGVVTFTVPS
-242 KNAQDEYNLPG
+242 KNAQEEYNLPG

-260 SSMPYDQVNGAR
+260 SSMPFNEVNGAR
-272 VSDIGGIDS
+272 VSDIGGIDT

-286 GLTLMFYNTGVPNET
+286 GLTLMFYNTGVPNEQ
-301 GFVSKFYDTTLYD
+301 GFISKFYDTTLYD
-314 QNDPALTDNF
+314 QNDPALSDNF

-332 TDVNATFY
+332 TDVSATFY

-346 DPANPTIRLVD
+346 DPLDPTIRLVD
-357 SAPIPTNEKI
+357 SSLIPTNEKI

-381 RNAVGTVT
+381 RNVVGTIT
-389 VIPFLSADLDTL
+389 VIPFLSAELDTL
-401 YYQDGTSANKIGV
+401 YYQDGTSSNKVGV
-414 IRIIDSNVTNTL
+414 IKIIDSNVTNTL
-426 NIEEDILGK
+426 NIEQDILGK
-435 AQYTANLGNV
+435 AQYTANPGAV

-454 KVVFSGDIYPS
+454 KVVFSGEIYPS
-465 SYKNVPYYV
+465 SYENIPYYV
-474 EGVGTSIELI
+474 EGVGTAIELI
-484 PVADMVTPELFTE
+484 PVSELIAPELFTE

-510 GNFDSTLYVPVTPDY
+510 GNYDSTLYVPVTQDY

-532 IDKNAWS
+532 IDMNAWS

-550 NATARYNNNP
+550 NATALYNNNP
-560 SSVSVYASAANK
+560 DLITNYATPENK

-585 MFDSGVIGKA
+585 MFNSGVIGKA

-606 AMSQVAGQDNYYPD
+606 AMSQVAGQYNYYPD

-625 NYATTINAVTGTS
+625 NYATTINAVTGPS
-638 SLTGITTTTAG
+638 SLSGITTTVG
-649 TNTIN
+649 GVNTVN
-654 CTSTAGLFVN
+654 CTSTTGLFVN
-664 DIIVFAGSLGN
+664 DVIVFAGSLGN
-675 IVSGATYYIQSIV
+675 IVGGTTYYIQSIV
-688 DATKFTISNEKNGDA
+688 DATHFTISTEKNGDVFA
-703 VIQVSASGSTTAVV
+703 QTSASGATTATI
-717 TPQSTTLTVASSNL
+717 TPQSTILTVASTNL

-742 DSTNILPSNSYIT
+742 DSTNILPTNSYIT
-755 AFTGT
+755 AFSGT
-760 STVTITVSWN
+760 STISITVSWN
-770 GVYTFGT
+770 GDYTFGS
-777 TTVASIVTA
+777 TTVASIATA
-786 DTSVDNYSLFDGS
+786 DTSVDNYSLFDGA
-799 RVIFAAD
+799 RIIFAAD
-806 TNTNVRNKIYVSR
+806 NSVNVRNKIYISR
-819 FSSIAGGTPVITLTE
+819 FSSIDGGTPVITLTE
-834 ADDGLVLADEQTVA
+834 ADDGLVLADDQTVA
-848 FRGYNNQ
+848 FRGYNYQ

-865 WLAAQQKNTVNQA
+865 WIAAQQKSNVNQP

-892 NSDYYVGTSFTGS
+892 NPDYYIGTSFMGS

-915 IDDIILGFPLRYSSV
+915 IDDTILGFPLRYSSV

-950 QGTSPITENVNIGY
+950 QGTSPITENVNVGY

-977 LGWQTAVSPSVQ
+977 LGWQTAVSPSIQ
-989 YQVFDFDYFVS
+989 YQVFDFDYLAS
-1000 NPTTTF
+1000 SPTSTF
-1006 VCDVPVIDSLSTN
+1006 TCDVPMVDTASTN
-1019 WPTIQVYINNVFQPS
+1019 WPTIQVYINNVFQTD
-1034 SNYTVTSSTSSTTI
+1034 YTVQVNDSTTTVTMTVG
-1048 SLSIDSLVDTVVQV
+1048 SLVDTVVQV

-1091 TVNVGDI
+1091 SVNVGDI
-1098 RGQYQSMFYNNPN
+1098 RGQYQSMFYNNP
-1111 TVGDVFGPNNFRD
+1111 TSSGDVFGPNNFRD
-1124 MGNLVP
+1124 CGNLVP

-1177 VNTTNYSMY
+1177 VNNTDYSIY
-1186 QSPSVLLDDALDQMT
+1186 QSPSVILDDALDQIT
-1201 ANKTDSE
+1201 TSKTDSE

-1223 SNTYGFANS
+1223 SNTYSFANS
-1232 LDVSIYPLSRIYDF
+1232 LDVSIYPLSKIYDF
-1246 TKANYYGVLVYLT
+1246 TKANYNGVLVYLT
-1259 RTTSGITSVT
+1259 RTTDGVTSVT
-1269 QLTRNI
+1269 QLLRNI
-1275 DYTVS
+1275 DYVVS
-1280 TDAPSLTIETDLL
+1280 SDAPSLTIDTDLL

-1317 LGLYPASIPSVVLD
+1317 LGLYPATVPTVILD
-1331 SDYSQPTYFILGHD
+1331 SDYLQPTYFILGHD
-1345 GSYNKLYGEYDTLT
+1345 GSYNKLYGTYNTLT
-1359 GQLQDF
+1359 GQLEDF

-1374 KRVYNNLK
+1374 KRVFNNLK
-1382 LSNIIPI
+1382 LSNVIPI

-1398 FRDTDYS
+1398 FRNTDYS
-1405 YDEIL
+1405 YNEIL
-1410 EIYSE
+1410 EIYS
-1415 SFLNWVGQNRVE
+1415 SGFLNWVGQNRVE
-1427 YKRQMYSVG
+1427 YKRQIYTVG
-1436 NEYTYN
+1436 NEYSYN
-1442 YRNSGSRI
+1442 YRDSGSRI
-1450 DNSVV
+1450 DNSVI

-1462 LYLYYYDTATP
+1462 LYLYYYDTSTP
-1473 DTTPWEML
+1473 NTTPWEML

-1517 NGNPVVIPKAVRPG
+1517 NGNPIVIPKAVRPG

-1549 AVIGN
+1549 ANIGN
-1554 YNSKLFQRDWMVGDV
+1554 YNNKLFQRDWMVGDV

-1590 AVTKPADFFNLA
+1590 AVTKPAEFFNLA
-1602 VDVDNYKYNLEFNQ
+1602 VDIDNYKYSAEFNQ

-1625 IISDVEIYG
+1625 VISDVQIYG

-1646 VDYEK
+1646 IDYEK
-1651 QIGVDA
+1651 QIGIDA
-1657 TTNITTLLD
+1657 TSNITTLLD

-1671 LVYRVAGFSDKNL
+1671 LVYRLAGFSDKNL

-1714 NQPFDKIIYSGVI
+1714 NQPFDRIVYSSVV
-1727 VQITSNGYKVYG
+1727 VQITDNGFKLFG
-1739 NSQTVAYFNYLV
+1739 NSQTTAYFKCLV

-1757 YDNVNVEGLSVR
+1757 YNTVEIENSSVR

-1778 ETIPYG
+1778 TTIPYG
-1784 TEFYTIQEVSQFLDS
+1784 TEFYTVQEVAQFLTS

-1804 ESQGMIFS
+1804 ESQGMIFA

-1822 RQMVAEFLY
+1822 GQMVAEFLY
-1831 WAQIGWEVGSIAN
+1831 WSQIGWEVGSIAD
-1844 INPSATQL
+1844 INPAATQL

-1865 LRRQNFVLNQNLY
+1865 LRKQNFVLNQNLY
-1878 PIESA
+1878 PIEST
-1883 NLSVVREGTAFTA
+1883 NLSVVRDGTTFTV
-1896 QPLSQ
+1896 QPLNQ

-1908 QFNISNFEHGVV
+1908 QFNISNFEHGIV

-1929 IIYNLITGLRQ
+1929 IIYNLTTGLRQ
-1940 VRIILRGTKTAEWN
+1940 VRIILRGTKTADWN

-1975 IKYTTGSIVKYK
+1975 VKYTTGSIVKYK

-1992 ALTIVQAKELFVE
+1992 AVTIVQAKELFVE
-2005 TEWKQTDYNEIQK
+2005 TEWKVTDYNEIQK

-2031 TLYYDVNK
+2031 TLYYDINK

-2093 GASLA
+2093 GATLS

-2112 KTGEF
+2112 KFGEF

-2124 FVDLKLIESDLAG
+2124 FVDLKLIEADLSG
-2137 NPSIVGLTNGI
+2137 NPSIVGLTTGV
-2148 YNEGVQQEIPLY
+2148 YNTGVQQEIPLY
-2160 SIYNYGF
+2160 SIYNYGS
-2167 PIRDPNILPTLSA
+2167 PISDPNILPTLNTDA
-2180 DTPTT
+2180 PTT

-2207 LPNATNQYGTFVPL
+2207 LPNATNQYGTYVPL
-2221 NQLYVRDYVWLANYL
+2221 NQLYVRDYIWLANYL

-2246 LGTITYAKNN
+2246 LGTVSYAKNN
-2256 LNGTV
+2256 LNNTV
-2261 TVTFTNP
+2261 TITFENP

-2282 NTVIDGYYIVTG
+2282 NTAIDGYYIVTG
-2294 IVDPYKVIINLNLNP
+2294 IVDPYKVIINLSLNP
-2309 SITTVTGQGIG
+2309 SLTTITGQGVG

-2338 LLNSEFS
+2338 LLNSEFT

-2367 YANTGEIIKPES
+2367 YAYDGEIINPAS
-2379 LTFGSAVAYTDTL
+2379 LTFGSAVAYTNSL
-2392 GYLIGDADKG
+2392 GYLVGDADKG
-2402 ETYRYRYNDLT
+2402 EVYRYRYNALSD
-2413 GVYDLVQTLTQSV
+2413 GYDLGQTITHSA

-2432 SYSGDLFAISEPT
+2432 SYSNNLFAISEPT
-2445 GNVYIYQLISNI
+2445 GNVYIYELINTI
-2457 TQDTLVLY
+2457 TQDTLSLY
-2465 QTIPAPGGV
+2465 QTISAPVGV
-2474 STWGNSIELS
+2474 TTWGNALSIS

-2495 DNTVYVYRKST
+2495 DNIVYVYRKST
-2506 ISGDYEQVTTL
+2506 ITGDYEQVTTL

-2525 DNFGYS
+2525 DNFGAS
-2531 IATSYYGDTVVIGT
+2531 IATSYYGDTVVVGT

-2550 DINTDNWGYTYVFSR
+2550 DVNTDNWGYTYIFDR
-2565 TIQNIEVQYNSATLV
+2565 TVQNIEVQYNSSVLV
-2580 PQIFPLSWTPTTLTQ
+2580 PQSFPLAWNPTTVTQ
-2595 TATATAASTD
+2595 TATSTAAATD
-2605 RITVTS
+2605 RITVSS
-2611 SAGFNVGDPVVFSG
+2611 SAGFSVGDPVVFTG
-2625 TLLSAGA
+2625 TLLSSGA
-2632 IAANTVYYVL
+2632 IATNTVYYVL

-2647 TTFRIAATRDSV
+2647 TTFRIAATRSSV
-2659 TPIDLVTSS
+2659 TPIDLSTDT

-2687 LLADSVYAIIGSS
+2687 LLSDSSYAIIGSAI
-2700 LYVYTSLTA
+2700 YVYISLTA
-2709 GDIISVSGINFVLA
+2709 GDIITVSGSNFVLS

-2757 ELSTENYE
+2757 ELSTQNYE

-2810 NAANIINSANITN
+2810 NAANIINAANITN
-2823 VQATSSNGK
+2823 VQATVVTGK

-2840 SLATPNNKL
+2840 ALATPNNKL
-2849 SLSVINSATYAEL
+2849 SLSVVNSATYAEL

-2899 APAGAR
+2899 APTGAR

-2932 VDSFA
+2932 IDSFA

-2948 AVYNED
+2948 GVYNEN
-2954 LLNTGKFVY
+2954 LANTGNFVY
-2963 AQSINAENQD
+2963 AQSTNAENFN
-2973 YGLQPYYG
+2973 YGSQPYYG
-2981 RALDF
+2981 HALDF

-2991 IVGTP
+2991 VVGTP
-2996 NFRPGYDNGQVITY
+2996 NFRPGYDNGQVVTY
-3010 FNSTGEQDWAV
+3010 VNSAGQPDWSV

-3029 DTDRIQNVQIYSA
+3029 DTDKIQNIQIYSA
-3042 ETNTTLDNL
+3042 ETNATLDNL

-3062 GAVRENIDVVS
+3062 GAVRENIDVIS
-3073 NNDPAGY
+3073 NADPAGY
-3080 NNLSTVQRGI
+3080 NNLSTVQKGI
-3090 VWGANKVG
+3090 VWGSDKVG
-3098 HIWFNTSNTRF
+3098 YIWFNTNNTRF
-3109 VNYHQNDVVYNSK
+3109 VNYHQNDIVYNSK
-3122 WWGSVFPGSDI
+3122 WWGRVFPGSDI
-3133 AVYSWISSTVLPINY
+3133 AIYTWVSSTVIPASY
-3148 SGPGVPYDVNSYS
+3148 SGPGVPFDVNSYS
-3161 VEYTTNST
+3161 VEYITNAT
-3169 GELTPVYFFW
+3169 GALTPVYFFW
-3179 VRNTNIIFEKL
+3179 ARNTNIIFTKE

-3202 IANPKASGISYMSAI
+3202 IANPKASGISYLSAI
-3217 LPNVFGLYNAS
+3217 QPNVFGLYNAS
-3228 EYINYTDSVLHIGYS
+3228 EFINYTDSVLHIGYS

-3249 ISHSQYSLIRANYT
+3249 VSHSQYSLIRANYT

-3268 GLPNNNDI
+3268 GLPNNNQI
-3276 VVPESLYDRMLDS
+3276 TIPESLYDRMLDS

-3295 IGGVVPNPYLP
+3295 LGGVVPNPFLP

-3339 LAQYPIKET
+3339 LAQFPITET
-3348 RQARFLNT
+3348 RQTSFLFR
-3356 QNPTIVETIVA
+3356 E
-3367 GNCQKD
+3367 D
-3373 TVYTIV
+3373 
-3379 TVGNVDWTSIG
+3379 
-3390 ASSNTSGITF
+3390 
-3400 VATGPATGSNRNTGT
+3400 
-3415 ASFSAFEQGELFNT
+3415 AFFNT
-3429 TDYWE
+3429 ADYWE
-3434 YANWWATGY
+3434 YSNWWATGY

-3449 ALQVPLYADLATL
+3449 ALQVPLYADLSTL
-3462 TVSTGTIVNV
+3462 TVSVGTIVNV
-3472 AQNGAGSTET
+3472 AQNGSGSTET
-3482 YVLNNDGSWTRIGL
+3482 YRLNDDGSWTRIGL

-3503 KSSLWDYDTSR
+3503 KSSLWDYETAR
-3514 LGFGDNFFDTD
+3514 LGFGDNFFDTTV
-3525 LYDVYPSEE
+3525 YDEYPSEE
-3534 TRYIVRSLNEEIYI
+3534 TRYIVRSLNEEIYT

-3630 TGIDVYEGD
+3630 TGTAVYEGD
-3639 ITDFDLPATYNTA
+3639 ITDFDLPAAYNTA

-3664 NQNDITTYLPTDPIW
+3664 NQNNTTTYLPTDPIW
-3679 EQRQYNAWINNYGLS
+3679 QTSPYYQWFSNYGLS
-3694 ITGQTNYPITT
+3694 ITGQPEYPITT

-3715 AFAVDNASGF
+3715 SFAVDNASGF
-3725 PINGVVQIDN
+3725 PINGVVQIGT
-3735 EMIAYS
+3735 ELIAYS
-3741 TVDRALNVLSGLT
+3741 SVDRALNVLAGLT
-3754 RGVNGTEISTHLP
+3754 RGIDGTEIATHLP
-3767 GAQLIIDLPA
+3767 GEQLIIDLPP
-3777 VLLLNGGRGYTE
+3777 VLLLNGGRGYNE
-3789 PPKVRAYIDTSIYP
+3789 PPKITAYIDTSIYP

-3841 SATTVNFDSTA
+3841 PATTVYFNSTA
-3852 VNTLFDTIKLYAPLL
+3852 VNTLFNTIKLYAPLL
-3867 QTGDLVQYNVGAS
+3867 QTGDLIEYKIGAD
-3880 TTAVGGLDD
+3880 TTAVGGLEN
-3889 NQYYY
+3889 NQRYY

-3902 SVIVALYASYG
+3902 TVVVALYANYG
-3913 DALTDHNRIRL
+3913 DALNDQNRIKL
-3924 FDQGFGSNNS
+3924 FSQGTGSNHS
-3934 LSLGAIASC
+3934 LNLGAIASC
-3943 VTTAAPI
+3943 VTTASPV
-3950 RENNITLRFDRTS
+3950 RENNITLRFDRTA
-3963 YDSQV
+3963 YTSQV
-3968 TNWAPAEFYG
+3968 TNWVAAEYYG
-3978 SYYAGAYNNVDSVSS
+3978 SFYAGAYNNVDSTAS
-3993 SSITLRDTRPPIATI
+3993 SSITLQDTRPPIATI
-4008 LASAQGVGFEILDVS
+4008 LASAQGVGFEILDVA
-4023 NQQTLTWSSRTRN
+4023 NQQTLTWSSRTRT
-4036 VVQTYD
+4036 VAQTY
-4042 GASGYPNTIRIT
+4042 ASVSGSSYVIRISPADGGSPVT
-4054 ASAGGASLISSQ
+4054 AGGLGS
-4066 TLETTTVGFYIGM
+4066 TVGFYVGM

-4088 GGLIVDQTYYVKS
+4088 GGLVIEQTYYVKS
-4101 LVNISSEAT
+4101 LVNISGEAT
-4110 GFTLSATIANG
+4110 GFTISNTITNG
-4121 VPGATVSLSNATA
+4121 VPGTAVTLSSATA
-4134 TAAGLSC
+4134 TAAGLTC
-4141 YVGELTNTAI
+4141 YVGELTNTAV
-4151 LTIDYPGIANVTAT
+4151 LTIDYPGIASITAT

-4184 IGFYTG
+4184 SGFYTG
-4190 LTLFFTGNVFGGV
+4190 LTLFFTGDTILAGNLVSGVAYTISALGTTDFTACGAPTNKVGITFVATNAGSGTGTVSTTFGGIT
-4203 VENEIYY
+4203 ENEIYY
-4210 ITSVID
+4210 VTSVINSQQ
-4216 EETFTISRSDSP
+4216 FTISRTANP
-4228 LQLSIY
+4228 LQSTVY

-4241 SLIIESA
+4241 SLTIESSLNLA
-4248 LELSVNDPVIF
+4248 VNDPVIF
-4259 SDMVILDTSVTTF
+4259 SDMTISGTSVTNF
-4272 GNIVAGTTYYISS
+4272 GNIIAGTTYYISS

-4290 KITLSESI
+4290 KITLSASI
-4298 NGAIFPLTTVTADD
+4298 NGGTFALTTVTANAT
-4312 DTSCILTDQSETI
+4312 TSCTLTDQSETVA
-4325 DLTTSTGSMTMNV
+4325 LTTSTGSMLMNV

-4346 ITGQQFTLYNTSA
+4346 INGQQFTLYNTSA

-4366 TNGQAIARVIDKT
+4366 TDGELISRIIDVT
-4379 LAAPVNR
+4379 LATPVNR
-4386 VVITEGS
+4386 VAITQGS
-4393 GGLVNIYE
+4393 GGLLNIYE
-4401 NMPMVVSSNIG
+4401 NMPFTVASNIG
-4412 NMTTAH
+4412 NMTTVH
-4418 GAYYVKTIGTTE
+4418 GTYYVKTLGTTE

-4439 ADELTCTDTSI
+4439 GNTLTCTDSSI
-4450 LYEGMPII
+4450 LYIDMPII
-4458 FSGQS
+4458 FSSGS

-4474 VRTIS
+4474 VKTIP
-4479 SSTTFKISNVTGGTV
+4479 SSTTFTISDIVGGATT
-4494 ITLTNDNGSMIG
+4494 TLTNDNGTMIG
-4506 TGEPYFTVSATS
+4506 TGEPYITVSETL
-4518 GGATF
+4518 GGSTF
-4523 ALTTADGPVTIT
+4523 ALSAATGPVTLT
-4535 QTPTTIAEFDISYIL
+4535 QAPTTVAEFDISYVL

-4558 DPGVGYAIDNTI
+4558 DAGAGYAIDNTI

-4578 GTTPDND
+4578 GVTPNND

-4590 NSIDATGGI
+4590 NSIDANGGI

-4604 SGTPTGITNQY
+4604 SGEPAGSTSQY
-4615 WFKVATDNTVEVY
+4615 WFKVVTDNTVEVY
-4628 ENSILTVPVSGI
+4628 ENSKLTVSVSGI
-4640 GFPYNGVTSATV
+4640 NFPYSGVTSATV
-4652 TSTTASNTIQLDDVT
+4652 TSTTASNTIQLNDVT
-4667 GFTVNDPIVFT
+4667 GFSANDPVVFT
-4678 GSVSGGLTLGS
+4678 GSVAGGLTLGA
-4689 TYYIYSINVGANTI
+4689 TYYIYSINTGLNTI
-4703 TVSTQPG
+4703 TVSTVPN
-4710 EVSTLVTVTTSAVE
+4710 EVSTLVTVTTTNVA

-4745 IVKYNNRVYRCII
+4745 VVKYNNRVYRCII

-4766 FGKWELLD
+4766 FGKWELLSSD
-4774 SGSRDLNALDRI
+4774 DRALNALDRI
-4786 IGYYQPTVNMPGLD
+4786 VGYYQPTVNMPGLD

-4812 STYLGNA
+4812 SIYLGNA

-4834 QPFYPTEVDV
+4834 QPFYPTEVDI
-4844 KAIAWDGV
+4844 KAIAWDGT
-4852 TYLAPSDTS
+4852 TYLAPSDTA

-4866 LLSADGDTWTIDR
+4866 LLSADGDTWTIDKI
-4879 LANQPIGVTDIV
+4879 ANEPIGVTDII

-4906 PILISDDGITWISNG
+4906 PILISDDGITWVSNG
-4921 AFTPYSAV
+4921 AFTPYGAV
-4929 PFDETGFDVSSLE
+4929 PYDETGFDVSSLE

-4947 LNSATYNNNVYVA
+4947 LNSAAYDNGVYIA

-4990 TSYVTI
+4990 ISYVTI
-4996 SSFSGFVAVGATQ
+4996 TSFSGFIAVGATQ
-5009 SIENGPTAG
+5009 DIANGPTTGA
-5018 TILTSPDGLIWTS
+5018 ILTSPDGLFWAS
-5031 LSGSLSSYTF
+5031 LTGSLSSYTF

-5068 WIDYSRTGTTNPNL
+5068 WINYSRTGTTNPNL
-5082 KDVTYGNSI
+5082 NDVVYGSGR
-5091 FVAVGTDGRIETSSD
+5091 FVAVGDSGRIEISTTN
-5106 DGATWVTRTSG
+5106 GATWSTISSG

-5123 GIVWND
+5123 SVIWNAIND
-5129 TDNEFVVVGD
+5129 EFVIVGD

-5144 KSSNGTT
+5144 KGNFTGTI

-5192 TIATRPG
+5192 IVATRPG
-5199 TNWDATIYQH
+5199 TNWDATLYQH
-5209 VGYNVVSNEYTPIN
+5209 VGYNVVSNEYTPVN
-5223 SIQTVYSFLDSVQ
+5223 SIQTLYSFLDAVQ

-5262 VDWINEFVTLDT
+5262 VDWNNETITLDT
-5274 PLSLTEKLRIDVYE
+5274 PLSLTERLRIDVYE
-5288 TGNGNQLVKANTQ
+5288 TGNGNQLVKSNTQ
-5301 TDPIQINTSTGFNEI
+5301 TDPIQINTTTGFNEI
-5316 MVNCNY
+5316 LVNCNY

-5346 TDATNNSITVADIN
+5346 TDASNNSITVEDIEE
-5360 DFIINDPI
+5360 FIVNDPI
-5368 TFQGAVFGNIVE
+5368 TFQGAVFGGIVE

-5386 KTISYATGSIT
+5386 KTISLATGSIT

-5402 NISSG
+5402 NVSSG
-5407 TAGPTFVLA
+5407 TAGSTFVV
-5416 TATGLMNIII
+5416 TTDTGLMNVII
-5426 QIGSATPW
+5426 QVGYATTW

-5444 KLIHGTTSTVTK
+5444 KLLHGTTSTVTR
-5456 TKSVNNSVTC
+5456 TKSTTNSITC
-5466 NNTATFVVNTP
+5466 NSTSGFILNSKVTFSN
-5477 VVFSDTMFGND
+5477 TMFGDD
-5488 IVPMQV
+5488 IVPMQT
-5494 YYIKT
+5494 YYIKS
-5499 IVDGNEFTISAT
+5499 IIDANEFTISNT
-5511 PGGAILSLADA
+5511 PGGAIITLADA
-5522 TGGATLITNDYAFGI
+5522 TGGATLVTNDYSFGI
-5537 APNGVSAKITFAAEY
+5537 APNGVSAKIIFAAEY
-5552 DQATDYITY
+5552 NYPEDYITY
-5561 TLFGETVPEYGY
+5561 TLFGETVPQYGY

-5579 LFIGNGAVYNL
+5579 IFVGAGAVYNL
-5590 ANFNGGTNPTNAVVE
+5590 DNFNGGTNPTNAVVE

-5617 ISDISDTLTFS
+5617 ISDVADTLTFS

-5635 DTVSV
+5635 DTVAV

-5661 NNTVMSIASISSA
+5661 NNTVTSIASISSA
-5674 ITSPI
+5674 ITSPL

-5684 TAVGTAGANLL
+5684 TDVGGAGLNLL
-5695 TTADTANFVIGQ
+5695 TTTSTTDFVIGQ
-5707 TIQFKGTGIGNVL
+5707 TIEFKGTGIANVL
-5720 TNGTIYFV
+5720 TDGTVYFV

-5749 STGTGTG
+5749 TTGTGVG
-5756 NMATYV
+5756 NMAAYV
-5762 GGQPAIRITTNQ
+5762 GGQPAVRVTTGQ

-5812 YEYNPAD
+5812 YQYNSAD
-5819 PTQDYDPAFT
+5819 PTQDYDPSFT
-5829 AVNYPITT
+5829 AINYPVTT
-5837 INSYTGGGYTWID
+5837 INSYTGSGYTWVD
-5850 GSFILA
+5850 GSYILA
-5856 NTTASASLSGNQ
+5856 NTTATASLVSNR
-5868 ITCVSTSDLV
+5868 ITCGSTSDLV
-5878 LNTPIIFT
+5878 VNTPVIFT
-5886 KEGATLG
+5886 KEGSILG
-5893 VTNILGGIIAGT
+5893 VTDILGGIIAGT
-5905 VYYVKEI
+5905 VYYIKEI
-5912 SNATTF
+5912 INATTF
-5918 KISATR
+5918 TISATR
-5924 GGSEFVLTVDS
+5924 GGVEFTLTVAT
-5935 NTVNVTQWTQN
+5935 NTVNVTQWTQDN
-5946 NLDRLWVTINGYRVP
+5946 VDRLWVTINGYRVP

-5991 PSATPNEQVFIMNVN
+5991 PSATPNEEVFVMNVN
-6006 SVNEASAYRAN
+6006 SDNQASAYRAN
-6017 TMTRTWLTQTLLNT
+6017 TMTRTWLTETLLNT

-6043 TDTTVQAVTTPAA
+6043 TDTIVETSTVPAA
-6056 VDGTYTIGLTS
+6056 VNGTYTVGLTA
-6067 DKHLITQIIVFNNT
+6067 DKHIITQIIVYNET

-6091 SLQLEN
+6091 SLQIEN
-6097 TAPVIVIRAGV
+6097 VAPVLVFRAGV
-6108 TAGDSLTITVIEG
+6108 SAGDQLTITVIEG
-6121 NTVYINGE
+6121 NTIYVNGE
-6129 QIFFGSLS
+6129 QIFFGSVN
-6137 LTNNTLTDLRR
+6137 LTTNTLSNLRR

-6154 IQTVIPKYS
+6154 IQTIIPKYS
-6163 EVYGILSNNRMSDVD
+6163 EIYSILSNNRMSNVD
-6178 YSTVWNSDD
+6178 YSSVWNSDD
-6187 YNTTL
+6187 YNTIS
-6192 GDPLQISNTTAA
+6192 GDPLQISNTPAA
-6204 IFLNQDVS
+6204 IFLNQDIS